1 MTSEP
6 DQRLLSGILRFV
18 AEHPHPDVAR
28 FKPAVANWGDEWRAV
43 PARSL
48 PAAATLRQ
56 TLDLTTDETRPLVE
70 LFEDEKATRK
80 WEQSYTKTDDVVG
93 ADMLQGYGFAEVIG
107 KLGPFISTKVRSG
120 IGVWGPNIDYPVHQH
135 AAEEVYIVL
144 GGRADFMLEGE
155 PYVTRSAGDV
165 VHVRSMRRHGF
176 RTTDQP
182 LAVFYIWQAGDLR
195 EKSSFG

>member
-70 LFEDEKATRK
+70 LFEDEGDAK
-80 WEQSYTKTDDVVG
+80 VG
-93 ADMLQGYGFAEVIG
+93 AEL
-107 KLGPFISTKVRSG
+107 
-120 IGVWGPNIDYPVHQH
+120 HQD
-135 AAEEVYIVL
+135 
-144 GGRADFMLEGE
+144 R
-155 PYVTRSAGDV
+155 
-165 VHVRSMRRHGF
+165 
-176 RTTDQP
+176 
-182 LAVFYIWQAGDLR
+182 
-195 EKSSFG
+195 